1 MVATRLT
8 PCKWTQRGHEEWRGW
23 QCMIIRSQSV
33 ITKAAVARG
42 LHGVVIVSLRNLFIH
57 LPLFII
63 FACLY
68 KLRKVTPLRSNPL
81 KRLVRLRSVFG
92 LLSPYKWVQ
101 FFSSSFSQGEIIRKA
116 SIFLLLLLDRSL
128 IKFWFHFKIN
138 ILIISKEYSFNEIVK
153 IFGDKKLTMRSSYLS
168 NLPSSFYFRFFNERR
183 RVINWS
189 FFFFYNVVWKYG
201 ILPSTLENRS
211 VQRNEGKWS
220 QFARLANATRL
231 NQPDSDKDF
240 FFNGFKDAR

>member
-23 QCMIIRSQSV
+23 RCMIIRSQSV

-57 LPLFII
+57 LPLLII

-92 LLSPYKWVQ
+92 LLSPCKWVQ

-116 SIFLLLLLDRSL
+116 SIFLLLLFKSYAKQR
-128 IKFWFHFKIN
+128 KFWMNFERKIVE
-138 ILIISKEYSFNEIVK
+138 ILIPFQNKHSNRRNIRSTKSSKFS
-153 IFGDKKLTMRSSYLS
+153 G
-168 NLPSSFYFRFFNERR
+168 
-183 RVINWS
+183 
-189 FFFFYNVVWKYG
+189 KY
-201 ILPSTLENRS
+201 EQN
-211 VQRNEGKWS
+211 
-220 QFARLANATRL
+220 
-231 NQPDSDKDF
+231 
-240 FFNGFKDAR
+240 

>member
-1 MVATRLT
+1 
-8 PCKWTQRGHEEWRGW
+8 
-23 QCMIIRSQSV
+23 MIIRSQSV

-92 LLSPYKWVQ
+92 LLLFPCKWVQ

-116 SIFLLLLLDRSL
+116 SIFLLLLLKSYAKQR
-128 IKFWFHFKIN
+128 KFEQREIVDK
-138 ILIISKEYSFNEIVK
+138 ILIPFQNKHSNHFEG
-153 IFGDKKLTMRSSYLS
+153 IF
-168 NLPSSFYFRFFNERR
+168 
-183 RVINWS
+183 
-189 FFFFYNVVWKYG
+189 
-201 ILPSTLENRS
+201 
-211 VQRNEGKWS
+211 VQRNRQNFRG
-220 QFARLANATRL
+220 
-231 NQPDSDKDF
+231 
-240 FFNGFKDAR
+240 

>member
-23 QCMIIRSQSV
+23 RCMIIRSQSV

-57 LPLFII
+57 LPLLII

-92 LLSPYKWVQ
+92 LLSPCKWVQ

-189 FFFFYNVVWKYG
+189 FFFFLQRRLEIRYPPFDLRESQRSKKRRKVVA
-201 ILPSTLENRS
+201 IRSTRECDEAQPAGFR
-211 VQRNEGKWS
+211 QR
-220 QFARLANATRL
+220 FLL
-231 NQPDSDKDF
+231 
-240 FFNGFKDAR
+240 